1 MKITDRLIPG
11 DRGRPTGVD
20 TSPARKVEQTPR
32 QDKVFTRA
40 VSEARRRHVDQP
52 ALAERLDALAQ
63 PAASD
68 ARSYDN
74 ARSIELLQHV
84 IDSVL
89 PSLEADDDTVSA
101 AREIIGEELD
111 WRQAWETRMNDAT
124 VPSADRDLDAEGL
137 S

>member
-11 DRGRPTGVD
+11 DRARPTGVD
-20 TSPARKVEQTPR
+20 VSPARKIERTPP
-32 QDKVFTRA
+32 QDEAFTRA
-40 VSEARRRHVDQP
+40 VSEARSRHVDRP
-52 ALAERLDALAQ
+52 ALAERLDALAR

-89 PSLEADDDTVSA
+89 PSLEADDGTVSA

-111 WRQAWETRMNDAT
+111 WRQAWETRMSESLTPVADPDA
-124 VPSADRDLDAEGL
+124 
-137 S
+137 